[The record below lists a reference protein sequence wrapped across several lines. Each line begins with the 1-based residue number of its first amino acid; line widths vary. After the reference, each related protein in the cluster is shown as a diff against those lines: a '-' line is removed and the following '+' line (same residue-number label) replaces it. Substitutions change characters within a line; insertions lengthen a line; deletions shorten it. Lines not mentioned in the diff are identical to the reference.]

1 MNTLVSSGCS
11 SIKSY
16 IVINIDIDQY
26 QNNNRDNIF
35 CNIAQPYDEDSGT
48 KHVGQGP
55 IRARLISIR

>member
-26 QNNNRDNIF
+26 QKNNRDNIF
-35 CNIAQPYDEDSGT
+35 RNIA
-48 KHVGQGP
+48 
-55 IRARLISIR
+55 LILNTATDLK